1 LSWLRPYGAIGRPRT
16 GLATGLRTEF
26 HTIGARTT
34 AARRWAR
41 RSLFTPDSGGS
52 ALRHPGARRSLLD
65 RLRARVLLSVRTI
78 PADGIRSPGHAERVD
93 PDEQQ
98 DRECG
103 PMR

>member
-1 LSWLRPYGAIGRPRT
+1 MRNWGTTLPVHPGFGR
-16 GLATGLRTEF
+16 
-26 HTIGARTT
+26 
-34 AARRWAR
+34 
-41 RSLFTPDSGGS
+41 S
-52 ALRHPGARRSLLD
+52 ALGNPGPRQSLLD